1 MLMIRVFL
9 FAILL
14 SINLATI
21 SRAGSPECART
32 SDLAAARVRW
42 AATRQSHIDAADAEK
57 ICHDYAIAFYEAVT
71 VRQTASTC
79 ESSAARRR
87 LDLAQL
93 DSEIDAFNNLIAE
106 HCGSW
111 GAFSPTHAD

>member
-9 FAILL
+9 FAISL

-21 SRAGSPECART
+21 SRAESPECARI

-42 AATRQSHIDAADAEK
+42 AATRQSHIDAADAKK
-57 ICHDYAIAFYEAVT
+57 ICRDYAISFYEAVT
-71 VRQTASTC
+71 VRRTASIC
-79 ESSAARRR
+79 ESSADRRR

-106 HCGSW
+106 HCGS
-111 GAFSPTHAD
+111 